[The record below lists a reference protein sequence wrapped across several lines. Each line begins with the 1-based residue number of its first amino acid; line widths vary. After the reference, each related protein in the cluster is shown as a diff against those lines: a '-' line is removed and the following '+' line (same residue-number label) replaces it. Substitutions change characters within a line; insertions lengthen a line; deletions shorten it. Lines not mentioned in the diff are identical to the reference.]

1 MNEKEGILMNDRKQ
15 SEAVFVIFG
24 STGDL
29 AKRKLFPSLYN
40 LYLKGSLTEKFAV
53 IGLGRRTWDDEKL
66 KAVVREAIS
75 EAGQQ
80 MDGEEQIDSF
90 LAHFSYLSFDVT
102 NKHSYEELKEEM
114 ESKEERFH
122 LSGNR
127 VFYMAMAPEFF
138 GQIAQSIHS
147 HGLKETKGWTR
158 LVIEKPFGTD
168 LQTAK
173 VLNNE
178 IREAFAEDEIYR
190 IDHYLGK
197 EMVQN
202 IQVIRF
208 ANAMFA
214 PLWNNRHIANIQV
227 TSSEKLGVEGR
238 GGYYEKSGA
247 LRDMVQNHILQMV
260 SLLAMDVPLQL
271 TTDEIRSEK
280 IKVLRA
286 LRLIDQQNVNDT
298 VVRAQYDEGTINR
311 TEVPG
316 YIQEENVDPNSNTET
331 YVAAKLMIDNHV
343 WAGVPFYI
351 RTGKRMAV
359 KSTKVVVE
367 FKEMPLN
374 LYAKEHKATG
384 PNLLII
390 HIQPDE
396 GITIVL
402 NGKKIGSADTTPV
415 HLEYRHD
422 SEDRINTPEAYE
434 RLLYDCIMGDAANF
448 AHWDEVSLSWSLVD
462 AISNAWKE
470 TNQKPLT
477 YKAGTMGP
485 KEADKLLAIDGHS
498 WWPVEHM

>member
-1 MNEKEGILMNDRKQ
+1 MEDNRQ

-40 LYLKGSLTEKFAV
+40 LYVKGLLSNKFAV
-53 IGLGRRTWDDEKL
+53 IGLGRREWNDETL
-66 KAVVREAIS
+66 RGVVQEALEES
-75 EAGQQ
+75 NQQ
-80 MDGEEQIDSF
+80 LDKVDSF
-90 LAHFSYLSFDVT
+90 LTHFSYLSFDVT
-102 NKHSYEELKEEM
+102 NKDSYKGLKQEIEN
-114 ESKEERFH
+114 KENNFQ
-122 LSGNR
+122 LPGNR
-127 VFYMAMAPEFF
+127 IFYMAMAPEFF
-138 GQIAQSIHS
+138 GQIAQSIHNY
-147 HGLKETKGWTR
+147 GLKETNGWTR

-214 PLWNNRHIANIQV
+214 PLWNNRHIANVQI

-247 LRDMVQNHILQMV
+247 LRDMVQNHMLQMV

-286 LRLIDQQNVNDT
+286 LRLITNDNIDDT
-298 VVRAQYDEGTINR
+298 VVRAQYDEGTINGQQ
-311 TEVPG
+311 VPG
-316 YIQEENVDPNSNTET
+316 YVEEDNVHPQSHTET

-359 KSTKVVVE
+359 KSTKIVVE

-434 RLLYDCIMGDAANF
+434 RLLYDCMMGDATNF

-470 TNQKPLT
+470 SARKPVN
-477 YKAGTMGP
+477 YRAGTMGP
-485 KEADKLLAIDGHS
+485 KEADQLLAGENHA
-498 WWPVEHM
+498 WWPVEEM